1 VNAFALQLIKNSLT
15 IPKTFSQLKNETKI
29 AERTLRYNLS
39 ILKRKNIVKEVPV
52 LWDLRRKLF
61 YIER

>member
-1 VNAFALQLIKNSLT
+1 MNAFALQLIKNSLT
-15 IPKTFSQLKNETKI
+15 VPKTFSQLKNETKI

-39 ILKRKNIVKEVPV
+39 ILKRANIVKETSVFGDV
-52 LWDLRRKLF
+52 RMKLF